1 MLVKHQHIHTYNSTI
16 QIKHSI
22 HIEREKFDFNK
33 VSICFSEAVK
43 RGRIFVKRKKPE
55 LAKFDSDRHGKTLA

>member
-22 HIEREKFDFNK
+22 HIGREKFDFDK
-33 VSICFSEAVK
+33 VNICFSEAVK
-43 RGRIFVKRKKPE
+43 RGSISVKRKKPE
-55 LAKFDSDRHGKTLA
+55 LAKFDSDRHGNTLA